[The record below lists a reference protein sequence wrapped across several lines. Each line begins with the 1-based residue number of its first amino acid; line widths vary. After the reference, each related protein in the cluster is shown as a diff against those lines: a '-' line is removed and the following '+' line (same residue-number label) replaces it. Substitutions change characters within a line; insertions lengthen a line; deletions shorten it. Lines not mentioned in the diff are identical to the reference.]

1 MGQYYTPVIIE
12 NDKIKTLCCYDYD
25 NGAKLM
31 EHSYL
36 RNSFVETVVKQ
47 LLDKK
52 ARLAWVGDYAEP
64 DDVENELARKFIEAE
79 RIDAQYRIKPK
90 HNKMENSYGLCFINH
105 SKKEYFYMDDYVFN
119 IGKDKYGFIIHPLP
133 LLTAIGNGKGGGDY
147 QGINMGLIGHWACDE
162 IEVKA
167 WIDEEKNPEYKNIT
181 SMIKFY
187 EG

>member
-1 MGQYYTPVIIE
+1 MGQYYTPVIIK
-12 NDKIKTLCCYDYD
+12 NDKIKTFYCFDYD

-36 RNSFVETVVKQ
+36 RNNFTEVVVKQ
-47 LLDKK
+47 LLNKK

-64 DDVENELARKFIEAE
+64 DDVENELAKKFIEIE
-79 RIDAQYRIKPK
+79 EKEKLYRVKPRLS
-90 HNKMENSYGLCFINH
+90 KMENSYGLCFINH

-119 IGKDKYGFIIHPLP
+119 TKKDKWGFIIHPLP

-147 QGINMGLIGHWACDE
+147 QGLHMDLIGHWACDE
-162 IEVKA
+162 IEVKT
-167 WIDEEKNPEYKNIT
+167 WIDEKKNPEYKNIT

>member
-1 MGQYYTPVIIE
+1 MGQYYTPVIIK
-12 NDKIKTLCCYDYD
+12 NDKIKTFNCYDYD

-36 RNSFVETVVKQ
+36 RNNFVEAVVKQ
-47 LLDKK
+47 LFNKK

-64 DDVENELARKFIEAE
+64 NDVENELAEKFIEIE
-79 RIDAQYRIKPK
+79 NNDAQYRIKPK
-90 HNKMENSYGLCFINH
+90 HNPMENSYGLCFINH
-105 SKKEYFYMDDYVFN
+105 SKKEYFYMDDYVEN
-119 IGKDKYGFIIHPLP
+119 LSKNKWKLIIHPLP

-147 QGINMGLIGHWACDE
+147 QGLNMDLIGRWACDE
-162 IEVKA
+162 IEVKT
-167 WIDEEKNPEYKNIT
+167 WIDEKKHPEYTNIT